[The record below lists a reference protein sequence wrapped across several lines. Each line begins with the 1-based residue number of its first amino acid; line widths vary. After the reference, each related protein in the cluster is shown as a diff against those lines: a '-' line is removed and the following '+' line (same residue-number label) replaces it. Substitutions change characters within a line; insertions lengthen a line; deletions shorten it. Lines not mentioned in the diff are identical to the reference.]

1 MYRFANV
8 EVLWWLLLLLPL
20 VVVLL
25 LNRWRRRRSG
35 DAFASRAMQ
44 GFLMPYTSSM
54 RFWVRSSF
62 FLLGVVALIIGLAR
76 PQFGT
81 RQVKTKREGVEIML
95 VVDVSNSMNA
105 QDIKPSRLE
114 RAKLEIS
121 KLLERMHQDRIG
133 MVLFAGRSYV
143 QLPITNDYTTARMF
157 LSSLNTGL
165 IQEQGTALGEAL
177 ELASQSFS
185 PIESVGKAIIVIS
198 DGENHEDDPVSVARE
213 IAEQG
218 IRIYTVG
225 MGSTSGVPIPEAG
238 GGVKKDARGGVV
250 LTRLDERTLQ
260 RVAEAGGGVYLRATS
275 GSIGYAPIL
284 REIDAMQKSEFE
296 DVVYASYREQYQLF
310 FAIALV
316 CFVLSTVILERK
328 NPWVSVE
335 QLYRRVKGG
344 VEDA

>member
-1 MYRFANV
+1 MMYRFANV
-8 EVLWWLLLLLPL
+8 EILWWLLLLLPL
-20 VVVLL
+20 MVLL
-25 LNRWRRRRSG
+25 LLHRWQRRRRS
-35 DAFASRAMQ
+35 DAFASHAMQ
-44 GFLMPYTSSM
+44 SILMPYSSSV

-62 FLLGVVALIIGLAR
+62 FLLGLAALIVGLAR

-95 VVDVSNSMNA
+95 VLDVSNSMNA

-121 KLLERMHQDRIG
+121 KLLERMRQDRIG

-157 LSSLNTGL
+157 LSSVNSGL
-165 IQEQGTALGEAL
+165 IQEQGTALGAAL
-177 ELASQSFS
+177 TLASHSFS

-198 DGENHEDDPVSVARE
+198 DGENHEDDPVSAARE

-225 MGSTSGVPIPEAG
+225 MGSPSGVPIPEAG
-238 GGVKKDARGGVV
+238 GGLKKDAQGSVV
-250 LTRLDERTLQ
+250 LTRLDEHTL
-260 RVAEAGGGVYLRATS
+260 REVAEVGRGVYLRATS
-275 GSIGYAPIL
+275 GSFGYAPIL
-284 REIDAMQKSEFE
+284 REIDALQKSEFE

-310 FAIALV
+310 LTIALV
-316 CFVLSTVILERK
+316 CFVLSALILERK

-335 QLYRRVKGG
+335 RLYKRVRG
-344 VEDA
+344 E